1 MPRAAGRRKVPPP
14 VANGLGE
21 RVGLRWLLSRG
32 KTVGEG
38 FMSSD
43 IATGIPESAARPRR
57 SAVARRSR
65 RALAVLL
72 LGPLTILAG
81 LVWAVAQPYRIVF
94 LERADRGLYDYLVQ
108 PPLLVGL
115 VGVVFALVVAPG
127 LVEDLESEGDGPEA

>member
-1 MPRAAGRRKVPPP
+1 
-14 VANGLGE
+14 
-21 RVGLRWLLSRG
+21 
-32 KTVGEG
+32 
-38 FMSSD
+38 MSSD

-127 LVEDLESEGDGPEA
+127 LVEDLESEGDGSEA

>member
-1 MPRAAGRRKVPPP
+1 
-14 VANGLGE
+14 
-21 RVGLRWLLSRG
+21 
-32 KTVGEG
+32 
-38 FMSSD
+38 MSSD
-43 IATGIPESAARPRR
+43 IATGIPESAARPRL

-127 LVEDLESEGDGPEA
+127 LVEDLESEGDGSEA

>member
-1 MPRAAGRRKVPPP
+1 
-14 VANGLGE
+14 
-21 RVGLRWLLSRG
+21 
-32 KTVGEG
+32 
-38 FMSSD
+38 MSSD
-43 IATGIPESAARPRR
+43 IATGIPEAAARPRR
-57 SAVARRSR
+57 VDVARPK

-94 LERADRGLYDYLVQ
+94 LDRADRGLYDYLVQ

-127 LVEDLESEGDGPEA
+127 LVEDLESEGDGPAA